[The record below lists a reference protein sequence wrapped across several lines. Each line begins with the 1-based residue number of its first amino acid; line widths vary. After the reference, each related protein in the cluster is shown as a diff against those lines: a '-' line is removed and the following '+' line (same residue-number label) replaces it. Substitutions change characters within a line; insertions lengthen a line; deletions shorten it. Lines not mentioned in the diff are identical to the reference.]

1 MLPLIPLGLEGFLS
15 FHQKSWISN
24 MFYFV
29 KHCRNNAEEEQVC
42 IFIFVLSEIVQQGH
56 HLLLVNPPLHNP
68 VLKLRH
74 LTEDKQLLSSSTLCV
89 PWRRPQHWCS
99 RCIRR
104 RRSPPVCP
112 HRQRPGRRGGRR
124 CLRCRWRG
132 PRCRRTPSIAL
143 YYISLYLGWEI

>member
-1 MLPLIPLGLEGFLS
+1 MS
-15 FHQKSWISN
+15 
-24 MFYFV
+24 YFV
-29 KHCRNNAEEEQVC
+29 KHCRNNAKKEQVC
-42 IFIFVLSEIVQQGH
+42 IFILVLSEIVQQGH

-74 LTEDKQLLSSSTLCV
+74 LTEDTQLLPKLLSSLCV

-104 RRSPPVCP
+104 RQSPPVCRP
-112 HRQRPGRRGGRR
+112 RQRPDRRGGRR

-132 PRCRRTPSIAL
+132 PRCRHTPSIAL
-143 YYISLYLGWEI
+143 YYISLHLGSSGIIKLGN